1 MNASANRGHAESG
14 MDGDATAFTSGT
26 MRFADHATLVTTEVY
41 KRAWD
46 FNSYKCHK
54 RLFFKRSLIL
64 TQITTRTSESLKILP
79 KLPIN
84 EPL

>member
-1 MNASANRGHAESG
+1 MNASANRG

-26 MRFADHATLVTTEVY
+26 MRFAVHATLVTTEVY

-46 FNSYKCHK
+46 LNSYKSQGT
-54 RLFFKRSLIL
+54 FFKSLIL
-64 TQITTRTSESLKILP
+64 TQITTRSSESLKTQP

-84 EPL
+84 ESL

>member
-46 FNSYKCHK
+46 FNSYKSQETSFQKISDTHSVNDAHK
-54 RLFFKRSLIL
+54 
-64 TQITTRTSESLKILP
+64 
-79 KLPIN
+79 
-84 EPL
+84 